1 MIAVE
6 AGAPIVARMAH
17 ARLDGVLSHPHLT
30 TVVSARVI
38 VAAAITVALALPASG
53 GAQSLRGSP
62 ASVARMYR
70 GARAEGLRFYTT
82 PAAVRAATRSGK
94 LARIASTENVA
105 VDDDVR
111 YPYARPTTGT
121 FVERL
126 GAQYHA
132 ACGER
137 LVVTSGVRPSTRQPA
152 NATRRSVHPTGMA
165 VDLRKPEGR
174 CLTWLR
180 RSLLDLEQAGVI
192 EATEEHD
199 PAHFHVAVFQ
209 STYRR
214 YLSPKPQTSSG
225 RVASN

>member
-1 MIAVE
+1 MS
-6 AGAPIVARMAH
+6 ARSLA
-17 ARLDGVLSHPHLT
+17 A
-30 TVVSARVI
+30 TVVA
-38 VAAAITVALALPASG
+38 VALALPAIAA
-53 GAQSLRGSP
+53 AQSLRGSP

-82 PAAVRAATRSGK
+82 PAAVSSATRSGK
-94 LARIASTENVA
+94 LARISSGENVE

-111 YPYARPTTGT
+111 YPFARPTTT
-121 FVERL
+121 VFVQRF
-126 GAQYHA
+126 GSQYHA

-152 NATRRSVHPTGMA
+152 NSSHRSVHPTGMA
-165 VDLRKPEGR
+165 VDLRKPEGK

-209 STYRR
+209 SPYRR
-214 YLSPKPQTSSG
+214 YLAPRPQTSSG